1 MKFTGEFFVPSTA
14 EDNKLSNRE
23 LEIEHKQRYQSILQ
37 LAQGKTV
44 LDIASGEGYGTS
56 ILSSVALQAIGVDIN
71 PQLVEHAT
79 KNYGGENIR
88 FLHGSAT
95 AIPLEANTIDLAVS
109 FETLEHISEQAQR
122 QFILEI
128 KRVLKPG
135 GVFIVSTPNKEN
147 YTTRY
152 NHYNEFHVHELSRDG
167 FEELLRS
174 RFGHVVFYDQGM
186 EVVSTLLNKEEYVRR
201 SSVLPVSINPDN
213 YHFEGK
219 YFIAI
224 CSDQNTSLQTSIASV
239 VLESERS
246 YFQMI
251 DRILQLQQ
259 EVEKLGAWGRSS
271 SQELEAAGKRIEE
284 LQAEVESIGA
294 WGRSSNQDLEIA
306 GKRIEELQLEVEN
319 ISTWGGNSNKELE
332 TANTHIQQLK
342 EEAVVLNNRLSDLS
356 TELQKIS
363 EAKLS
368 AVHDAEL
375 EKTKAQLEKAYKT
388 NYNTR
393 KDLEKKSNEI
403 YRLESEKKE
412 LESRLNEI
420 FSSDGYKVLS
430 LYYKLKGKLIPEG
443 SGRQKK
449 LKNFGNF
456 LKTKTRLIPKKAAIS
471 TSVQVSATKL
481 AQDYNIVPEVPE
493 GILFPVVFPVQEH
506 PVVSIIIPAY
516 NNWAFTRNCLISIHQ
531 FTQDIPYEII
541 VGDNVSTDETVD
553 IEKYFS
559 NITYLRNKEN
569 MGYILNINNAAS
581 HARGE
586 FILTLNN
593 DTTVTANWLSSMVDI
608 FRKDPRAGL
617 VGSKLVYPDGSLQE
631 AGGII
636 WRDASAWNYGKGGDP
651 QAPEYNYVK
660 EVDYISGASNL
671 VRRDLWLQ
679 LKGLDERYVPAYFD
693 DSDLAMSI
701 RHLGYKVIY
710 QPLSVVVHYEGLT
723 HGTNTS
729 SGTKRYQQ
737 LNHEKFV
744 AKWKTV
750 LEEDHLENGKDVFH
764 ARDKSTRKK
773 TIVVVD
779 HYVPMFD
786 KDAGSRTVFQYLDL
800 FVDMGMNVKFIGDNY
815 YRHEPYTTI
824 LQQKGIEV
832 FYGSYFAENWQKWL
846 VDNDRYID
854 YIFLNRPHIS
864 VKYID
869 HVKKKLHGKIFYYMH
884 DLHFVREQKE
894 YEITKDESKL
904 ASALKWKE
912 TEYSLFNQSDIVLTP
927 SIQEKEIL
935 TADFPDKPIQ
945 VMPAFFYPSIADP
958 IRDFENRKDLLFIGG
973 FNHTPNV
980 DAIVWFA
987 EEVFPL
993 IRRKH
998 KQIQLIIVGSMA
1010 PEKVTKLASSSIIV
1024 KGYVADQELEQ
1035 IYKEIRLSI
1044 VPLRYGAG
1052 VKGKTAEALSK
1063 GLPIVSTSFGI
1074 EGLRGIE
1081 SLLQPYNDAE
1091 SFANAVSAL
1100 YPDIPALE
1108 AMSAAAVAYAQETL
1122 TKTSA
1127 SVFFKNLFN
1136 P

>member
-1 MKFTGEFFVPSTA
+1 MKFTGEFFVPSDA

-56 ILSSVALQAIGVDIN
+56 ILSSVAIQTIGVDIN
-71 PQLVEHAT
+71 PQLVEHAN
-79 KNYGGENIR
+79 KKYGGENIR

-95 AIPLEANTIDLAVS
+95 AIPLDANTIDLVVS

-122 QFILEI
+122 QFILEVT
-128 KRVLKPG
+128 RVLKPG
-135 GVFIVSTPNKEN
+135 GVFIVSTPNKDN
-147 YTTRY
+147 YTIRY
-152 NHYNEFHVHELSRDG
+152 SHYNEFHVHELSRDG
-167 FEELLRS
+167 FEDLLKS
-174 RFGHVVFYDQGM
+174 RFRHVVLYDQGL
-186 EVVSTLLNKEEYVRR
+186 EVVSTLLNKEDYVQRKP
-201 SSVLPVSINPDN
+201 VHPVSVDPGNF
-213 YHFEGK
+213 HFEGK
-219 YFIAI
+219 YLIAI
-224 CSDQNTSLQTSIASV
+224 CSDQNASLQTPIASV

-246 YFQMI
+246 YFQLI
-251 DRILQLQQ
+251 DRILQLQEEVVRLGAWGKSSGHALENADKKIQ
-259 EVEKLGAWGRSS
+259 ELQAEVENLGTWGRRSSQELEAANKRIEDLQMEVEKLGAWGTSS
-271 SQELEAAGKRIEE
+271 VQ
-284 LQAEVESIGA
+284 
-294 WGRSSNQDLEIA
+294 
-306 GKRIEELQLEVEN
+306 
-319 ISTWGGNSNKELE
+319 ELE
-332 TANTHIQQLK
+332 TANAHIQQLK
-342 EEAVVLNNRLSDLS
+342 EEAVASSNSLSDLS
-356 TELQKIS
+356 AELQKIS

-368 AVHDAEL
+368 AIHDVEL
-375 EKTKAQLEKAYKT
+375 ERTKTLLEKAYKN

-393 KDLEKKSNEI
+393 RELERKSNQI

-449 LKNFGNF
+449 LKKFGNF
-456 LKTKTRLIPKKAAIS
+456 LKARTRLIPEKAAGS

-493 GILFPVVFPVQEH
+493 GIRFPVVFPVQDH

-516 NNWAFTRNCLISIHQ
+516 NNWAFTRNCLISIYQ
-531 FTQDIPYEII
+531 FTQDVPYEVI

-586 FILTLNN
+586 FVLTLNN

-636 WRDASAWNYGKGGDP
+636 WKDASAWNYGKGAEP

-671 VRRDLWLQ
+671 IRRDLWLQ

-710 QPLSVVVHYEGLT
+710 QPLSVVIHYEGLT

-744 AKWKTV
+744 AKWKIV
-750 LEEDHLENGKDVFH
+750 LEKDHLENGKDVFH

-773 TIVVVD
+773 TIVVID

-800 FVDMGMNVKFIGDNY
+800 FIDMGMNVKFIGDNY

-846 VDNDRYID
+846 VDNDPYID
-854 YIFLNRPHIS
+854 YIFLNRPHVS

-869 HVKKKLHGKIFYYMH
+869 HIKKKLHGKIFYYMH

-894 YEITKDESKL
+894 YEITKDETKL
-904 ASALKWKE
+904 ASALQWKE
-912 TEYSLFNQSDIVLTP
+912 MEYALFNQSDIVLTP
-927 SIQEKEIL
+927 SAKEKEIL

-958 IRDFENRKDLLFIGG
+958 IRDFENRNDLLFIGG

-980 DAIVWFA
+980 DAVVWFA

-993 IRRKH
+993 IRKKL
-998 KQIQLIIVGSMA
+998 KQIQLIIVGSLA
-1010 PEKVTKLASSSIIV
+1010 PEKVTRLASSSIIV

-1035 IYKEIRLSI
+1035 IYKEIRLSVI
-1044 VPLRYGAG
+1044 PLRYGAG

-1063 GLPIVSTSFGI
+1063 GLPIVSTAFGI
-1074 EGLRGIE
+1074 EGLSGIE
-1081 SLLQPYNDAE
+1081 SFLRPYDDAE
-1091 SFANAVSAL
+1091 SFASAVSAL
-1100 YPDIPALE
+1100 YSDIPALE
-1108 AMSAAAVAYAQETL
+1108 AMSTAAVAYARENL
-1122 TKTSA
+1122 TKTAA
-1127 SVFFKNLFN
+1127 SVFFMNLFN